1 MNYKGLIYI
10 AFAAA
15 AFAFALLNRVHMFQ
29 LNAYKYTFHKDWIKS
44 NFASL
49 AAKAVLPLI
58 SFGMCFIPTD
68 WAIYAAIV
76 PNIVF
81 LLLNV

>member
-1 MNYKGLIYI
+1 MNYKGLLYI

-15 AFAFALLNRVHMFQ
+15 AFAFGLLNRVHMFQ

-49 AAKAVLPLI
+49 CAKAALFFKIWSNSGDQLLI
-58 SFGMCFIPTD
+58 F
-68 WAIYAAIV
+68 AI
-76 PNIVF
+76 
-81 LLLNV
+81 